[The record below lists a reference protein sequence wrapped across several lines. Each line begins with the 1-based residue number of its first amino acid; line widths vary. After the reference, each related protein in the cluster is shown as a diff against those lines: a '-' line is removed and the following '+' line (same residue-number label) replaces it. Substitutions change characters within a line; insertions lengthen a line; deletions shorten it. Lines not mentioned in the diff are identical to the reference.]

1 MEYNTVIVK
10 YEVVN
15 NGAVVHS
22 GEAHTA
28 WLNSLCDMYL
38 DFNGSNNVLKIYY
51 KDKTFEITSPE
62 DFTYDTVL

>member
-1 MEYNTVIVK
+1 MEYGAVIIK
-10 YEVVN
+10 YEVID
-15 NGAVVHS
+15 NGKIVHK

-51 KDKTFEITSPE
+51 KDKAFEISSPE
-62 DFTYDTVL
+62 DFTYRTVL